1 MWHSMYGE
9 EKQMKKYGFL
19 ALVILGGIACV
30 HDLPSLETALFA
42 TSLVCLITGLIA
54 LVIGIWDN
62 WGVFPE
68 VNFEREVSKA
78 LRTPESCA
86 EVIKGFLIFLG
97 LVMIAVFRAQ

>member
-1 MWHSMYGE
+1 MP
-9 EKQMKKYGFL
+9 
-19 ALVILGGIACV
+19 
-30 HDLPSLETALFA
+30 DLPSLKTALFA
-42 TSLVCLITGLIA
+42 TSLVCLVTMLIA
-54 LVIGIWDN
+54 LVIGIWDE

-86 EVIKGFLIFLG
+86 AVIKGFLIFLG

>member
-1 MWHSMYGE
+1 MI
-9 EKQMKKYGFL
+9 EKDLQMKKYGFL
-19 ALVILGGIACV
+19 VMVILGGIAC
-30 HDLPSLETALFA
+30 LPDPASLKTALFA
-42 TSLVCLITGLIA
+42 TSLVCLITALIA